1 MTDDRRETT
10 ESLVTADESTPSA
23 EPPTKPS
30 TEPPRLE
37 LRGIAKSFGATRAL
51 DGVDLRVLAG
61 EVHAIIGENGAG
73 KSTLMKVLSGA
84 HQPDRGEIL
93 LDGRPLRRLDPRE
106 SLQAGIAMIYQELNL
121 APELT
126 VAQNIHLGNEPRR
139 FGWID
144 AKRQRDQATAALAK
158 LDCQHIPL
166 DRPVGSLSVA
176 NQQMVEIARAIQATL
191 SPAGGDPTREPEEA
205 GQLKLLILDEPTS
218 SLTKWDT
225 ERLFAV
231 IDRLRGQGV
240 SVLYISHFLEEC
252 QRVASRY
259 TVLRDGRSIST
270 GSLAEQPLEAII
282 HAMVGRELSDLYPPR
297 PVRSEDQD
305 GPAEPVL
312 HLHRVRGS
320 GLKKPVGPRKATPAE
335 QPDGVT
341 LTLHRGEILGL
352 AGLIGAGRTECI
364 RALFGL
370 DRLAAGTV
378 AAGQDAAS
386 PQPRTGRPTSRHPW
400 TSWQRDSMGLV
411 SEDRKNEGLLLQLS
425 LMENLTLTR
434 LKPYYRFG
442 RRLPWL
448 KDGAARRA
456 TVRWMEELSVKASG
470 PDQWI
475 GGLSGG
481 NQQKIALGRLLHHD
495 CDILLLDEPTRG
507 IDIGSKRTVYRAIR
521 TLADQGKS
529 ILMVSSYLPELLG
542 VCDRV
547 GVICRGN
554 LVAMR
559 PADQWTEHELLTA
572 AVGHSSIAGQPSRV
586 GQPETS
592 ADEF

>member
-1 MTDDRRETT
+1 LTDRSERTDLPETAEEKPPEV
-10 ESLVTADESTPSA
+10 ESAGQP
-23 EPPTKPS
+23 
-30 TEPPRLE
+30 PPRLE
-37 LRGIAKSFGATRAL
+37 LREIVKSFGATRAL
-51 DGVDLRVLAG
+51 DGVDLRVRAG

-106 SLQAGIAMIYQELNL
+106 SLRAGIAMIYQELNL

-126 VAQNIHLGNEPRR
+126 VAQNIHLGSEPNR
-139 FGWID
+139 FGWVHVR
-144 AKRQRDQATAALAK
+144 RQRDQAVAALEK

-191 SPAGGDPTREPEEA
+191 STTDETATDGEANEA
-205 GQLKLLILDEPTS
+205 GHLKLLILDEPTS

-231 IDRLRGQGV
+231 IDRLRRQGV

-252 QRVASRY
+252 QQVASRY
-259 TVLRDGRSIST
+259 TVLRDGRSIDT
-270 GSLAEQPLEAII
+270 GSLSEQPLEAII
-282 HAMVGRELSDLYPPR
+282 HAMVGRELADLYPPR
-297 PVRSEDQD
+297 P
-305 GPAEPVL
+305 AELQENEPRQPVL
-312 HLHRVRGS
+312 RLKQVRGS
-320 GLKKPVGPRKATPAE
+320 GLKKPTGPQTTSQSENAS
-335 QPDGVT
+335 GVT
-341 LTLHRGEILGL
+341 LTLHRGEIVGL

-378 AAGQDAAS
+378 TVGDQAS
-386 PQPRTGRPTSRHPW
+386 SNRLKTARQTDRHAW
-400 TSWQRDSMGLV
+400 ASWQRDSIGLV
-411 SEDRKNEGLLLQLS
+411 SENRKDEGLLLQRS

-434 LKPYYRFG
+434 LKPYYTFRQ
-442 RRLPWL
+442 RIAWL
-448 KDGAARRA
+448 KDGKAREA
-456 TVRWMEELSVKASG
+456 TVHWMKELSVKASG
-470 PDQWI
+470 PDQPI
-475 GGLSGG
+475 GSLSGG

-507 IDIGSKRTVYRAIR
+507 IDIGSKRTVYRTIR
-521 TLADQGKS
+521 KLADQGKS
-529 ILMVSSYLPELLG
+529 VLMVSSYLPELLG

-547 GVICRGN
+547 GVICRGD

-559 PADQWTEHELLTA
+559 PVDQWTEHELLTA
-572 AVGHSSIAGQPSRV
+572 AIGQAISD
-586 GQPETS
+586 
-592 ADEF
+592 A